1 MSTMLD
7 AQPRQY
13 SILQGQ
19 AVPDG
24 ILVGQALA
32 GDQRAFELLHDLLAL
47 LRLRRLRESREHIA
61 ENSVVVEKNLYCVL
75 AANRQWRHI
84 FLHILVLTNKSRT
97 KVTPYQ
103 S

>member
-7 AQPRQY
+7 AQPRKY

-32 GDQRAFELLHDLLAL
+32 GDQRAFELLV
-47 LRLRRLRESREHIA
+47 SRYH
-61 ENSVVVEKNLYCVL
+61 
-75 AANRQWRHI
+75 
-84 FLHILVLTNKSRT
+84 
-97 KVTPYQ
+97 PP
-103 S
+103 